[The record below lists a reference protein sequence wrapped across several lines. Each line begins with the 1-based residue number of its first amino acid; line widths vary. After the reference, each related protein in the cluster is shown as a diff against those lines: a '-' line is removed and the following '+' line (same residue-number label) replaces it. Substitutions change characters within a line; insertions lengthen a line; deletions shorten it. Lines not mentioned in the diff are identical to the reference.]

1 MPDFSGLEYL
11 IGAIF
16 LIAIKLGVAF
26 SKEWI
31 TRRDDR
37 HTRAAGLSEADLSAA
52 TWYRTSRGGVV
63 GRLKDGR
70 ALVGMV
76 RHGRCLRPWR
86 TIGCGATRKN
96 IGRRSRG
103 RCELILIR
111 LPFRADSPAATA

>member
-26 SKEWI
+26 SREWI
-31 TRRDDR
+31 TRRYDR
-37 HTRAAGLSEADLSAA
+37 HTRAAELSEADLSAA
-52 TWYRTSRGGVV
+52 TGTGLRGAGLSAASRTV
-63 GRLKDGR
+63 
-70 ALVGMV
+70 ALWSGWA

-86 TIGCGATRKN
+86 TFGCGATTKS

>member
-52 TWYRTSRGGVV
+52 TWYRTSRGEVV

-70 ALVGMV
+70 ALVGMGKAWEMFASMEDFRV
-76 RHGRCLRPWR
+76 WSNDEEHWEEIARPLRTDPHS
-86 TIGCGATRKN
+86 IAFP
-96 IGRRSRG
+96 SR
-103 RCELILIR
+103 
-111 LPFRADSPAATA
+111 